1 MMLLR
6 DISRTSGVRR
16 LTLLAM
22 AITAAGTANVVAQY
36 HYRVVPGRGQKVTEV
51 GDDFED
57 PEWAYVDNAPKSST
71 NIDSQDR
78 LPAGI
83 SKNQRVYESTYRG
96 QPDSIKRVETPAG
109 GLRGSKWSLALRSK
123 QTGAPGY
130 PSRKQQQDDLL
141 INVTSLL
148 EGPVPVTQSPS
159 VVVRVVLPPVAPWG
173 T

>member
-1 MMLLR
+1 MMSLK
-6 DISRTSGVRR
+6 DTSRTMGVRR

-57 PEWAYVDNAPKSST
+57 PEWAYQDNTPKSST

-96 QPDSIKRVETPAG
+96 QPDSIKRVETPSG
-109 GLRGSKWSLALRSK
+109 GLRGTKWSLALRSR
-123 QTGAPGY
+123 QTGGPGS
-130 PSRKQQQDDLL
+130 PSGKQHQDDLP
-141 INVTSLL
+141 INATSLRG
-148 EGPVPVTQSPS
+148 GP
-159 VVVRVVLPPVAPWG
+159 R
-173 T
+173 